1 MTMRP
6 TALLLLTLSAAAG
19 AQDLATAF
27 DSEEVA
33 PGIHVLYGADGKFG
47 GGNMALLVGDDEI
60 VLIDDSM
67 TPLAPLVIERATG
80 IAGRPVDFVINT
92 HVHGDHAGGNAALA
106 ETGTVVV
113 AHDNIR
119 KRLIADPSPA
129 GGVGG
134 LPVITFND
142 GISFHVNGMEAR
154 VFHIPTA
161 HTDGDGAIEFRGA
174 NVIHTG
180 DLWFHG
186 LVPFI
191 DLDNGGSVDGYIAG
205 QQQIIAMADDA
216 TTIIPGHGPV
226 AGKAALE
233 RDNAML
239 IDSRSRVKAMVD
251 RGMSEDAIVAAN
263 PLEIHHDDYNWGFIT
278 TERMTRTLIRDLA
291 GE

>member
-1 MTMRP
+1 MTLRVP
-6 TALLLLTLSAAAG
+6 ALLLLTYGATAG
-19 AQDLATAF
+19 AQDLATAL

-67 TPLAPLVIERATG
+67 QPLAPLVIERATG

-92 HVHGDHAGGNAALA
+92 HVHGDHVGGNAALA

-129 GGVGG
+129 GGVDG
-134 LPVITFND
+134 LPVITFGD
-142 GISFHVNGMEAR
+142 GISFHVNGMEAK
-154 VFHIPTA
+154 VFHLPTA

-186 LVPFI
+186 LFPFI
-191 DLDNGGSVDGYIAG
+191 DLDSGGSVDGYIAG
-205 QQQIIAMADDA
+205 QQKIAAMADGD

-226 AGKAALE
+226 AGRAELE
-233 RDNAML
+233 RDTAML
-239 IDSRSRVKAMVD
+239 IDSKKRVQALVD
-251 RGMSEDAIVAAN
+251 QGMDEESIVAAK
-263 PLEIHHDDYNWGFIT
+263 PLERYHDDYNWGFIT
-278 TERMTRTLIRDLA
+278 TERMTRTLVRDLT